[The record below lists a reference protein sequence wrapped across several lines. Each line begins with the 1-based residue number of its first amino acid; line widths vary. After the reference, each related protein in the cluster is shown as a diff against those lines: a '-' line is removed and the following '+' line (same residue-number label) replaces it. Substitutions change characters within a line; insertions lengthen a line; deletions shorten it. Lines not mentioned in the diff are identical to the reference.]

1 MNREF
6 LKFYNQE
13 LAILREQAAE
23 FAQEYPG
30 VAERLGGL
38 LDDNLDPLIG
48 GLLEGAAFLAA
59 RVQLKLKHEF
69 ADFTTNL
76 IDQLAPHYLAPTPS
90 FVLVQARPKFG
101 DPALR
106 EGRTI
111 ARGANFDATY
121 REAQRNVACR
131 FTLAAPISLW
141 PFDIVKAEY
150 FTSAAAL
157 QALIP
162 NVAVDCAASLR
173 LQLTVRAA
181 ARPED
186 EPADKEAQA
195 RSDLRFSSCRVTAL
209 RFHLLGQETDAV
221 ALYEQLF
228 AHCRG
233 VYFRV
238 LDSFGDPIVTPGQP
252 GMVRQI
258 GFEEKEALIPNDNQ
272 LFRGFDFLRDYFAF
286 PRRFLGFDLID
297 LGAVAPR
304 LAAKT
309 VDVVVAFDEV
319 KPQLAAAVRKEF
331 FALYAAPGVNL
342 FQKTLDRIPVR
353 SNQYEFA
360 VIPDRSRLLD
370 FETNRVTRVFAH
382 IPGAP
387 QKIPVEPLYSAM
399 AARSATG
406 LSYTIR
412 RLPRRRTIEEKK
424 YGPVSNYA
432 GTDVFLSLGERSDP
446 DELLRVAEL
455 SVEALCTN
463 RHLAEHLPVG
473 ESGADFR
480 FLDDVELE
488 VRCIAGPTP
497 AREPHLTAFEGKV
510 AGASTGEV
518 AWRLVNMLSLNHLGL
533 VDRAGD
539 GAKALQETLT
549 LFADLADSATDRK
562 IRGVR
567 GLSARPIVRRLRQA
581 QGAAAA
587 RGLEITVVLEDK
599 AFEGSGAFLL
609 GAILDRFFAEYVA
622 INHFTQTIVRTPER
636 GEIMRWPP
644 RIGLRGIL

>member
-1 MNREF
+1 M
-6 LKFYNQE
+6 K
-13 LAILREQAAE
+13 
-23 FAQEYPG
+23 
-30 VAERLGGL
+30 
-38 LDDNLDPLIG
+38 
-48 GLLEGAAFLAA
+48 
-59 RVQLKLKHEF
+59 
-69 ADFTTNL
+69 
-76 IDQLAPHYLAPTPS
+76 
-90 FVLVQARPKFG
+90 
-101 DPALR
+101 
-106 EGRTI
+106 
-111 ARGANFDATY
+111 
-121 REAQRNVACR
+121 
-131 FTLAAPISLW
+131 
-141 PFDIVKAEY
+141 
-150 FTSAAAL
+150 
-157 QALIP
+157 
-162 NVAVDCAASLR
+162 
-173 LQLTVRAA
+173 
-181 ARPED
+181 
-186 EPADKEAQA
+186 
-195 RSDLRFSSCRVTAL
+195 AL

-238 LDSFGDPIVTPGQP
+238 LDAFGDPVVTPGRA
-252 GMVRQI
+252 GMIRQI
-258 GFEEKEALIPNDNQ
+258 GFEENEALIPNDNQ

-286 PRRFLGFDLID
+286 PRRFLGFDMID
-297 LGAVAPR
+297 LSSVAPR
-304 LAAKT
+304 LTAKT
-309 VDVVVAFDEV
+309 VDIVVAFDEA
-319 KPQLAAAVRKEF
+319 KPQLAAAIRKEF

-342 FQKTLDRIPVR
+342 FEKTLDRIPVR
-353 SNQYEFA
+353 SNQYEFP

-370 FETNRVTRVFAH
+370 FETNRVTHVFAH

-387 QKIPVEPLYSAM
+387 QKVPVEPLYSAM

-424 YGPVSNYA
+424 YGPVSNYT
-432 GTDVFLSLGERSDP
+432 GTDVFLSLGEHSDP

-455 SVEALCTN
+455 TVVALCTN

-497 AREPHLTAFEGKV
+497 AREPLMTALEGK
-510 AGASTGEV
+510 GTSASTGEV
-518 AWRLVNMLSLNHLGL
+518 AWRIVNMLSLNHLGL
-533 VDRAGD
+533 VDRAAD
-539 GAKALQETLT
+539 GAQALRETLI

-567 GLSARPIVRRLRQA
+567 SLSARPIVRRLRQQ

-587 RGLEITVVLEDK
+587 RGLEITAVLEDK

-609 GAILDRFFAEYVA
+609 GAVLDRFFAEYVA
-622 INHFTQTIVRTPER
+622 INHFTQTVVRTQER

-644 RIGLRGIL
+644 RIGLRGVL

>member
-6 LKFYNQE
+6 LNFYNQE

-30 VAERLGGL
+30 VADRLGGL
-38 LDDNLDPLIG
+38 LEDNLDPMIA
-48 GLLEGAAFLAA
+48 GLLEGTAFLAA

-69 ADFTTNL
+69 SDFTTNL

-90 FVLVQARPKFG
+90 FVLVQASPKFG
-101 DPALR
+101 DPSLR

-111 ARGANFDATY
+111 PRGANFDATY

-131 FTLAAPISLW
+131 FTLATPLTLW
-141 PFDIVKAEY
+141 PFDIVKADY
-150 FTSAAAL
+150 LTGAAAV
-157 QALIP
+157 QALVP
-162 NVAVDCAASLR
+162 GAGAECVACLR
-173 LQLTVRAA
+173 LQLTVRAT

-186 EPADKEAQA
+186 EPDDKEAQA
-195 RSDLRFSSCRVTAL
+195 RPELRFSSCRVTGL
-209 RFHLLGQETDAV
+209 RFHLLGQETDGV
-221 ALYEQLF
+221 ALYDQLF

-233 VYFRV
+233 VYFRI
-238 LDSFGDPIVTPGQP
+238 LDSFGDPVVVPGEP
-252 GMVRQI
+252 GMIRQI
-258 GFEEKEALIPNDNQ
+258 GFEENEALIPNDNE
-272 LFRGFDFLRDYFAF
+272 LFRGFDFLRDYFSF
-286 PRRFLGFDLID
+286 PRRFLGFDLTGLRAI
-297 LGAVAPR
+297 AKR
-304 LAAKT
+304 LEAKT
-309 VDVVVAFDEV
+309 VDVVVPFDDV
-319 KPQLAAAVRKEF
+319 RPQLAAAVRKEF

-342 FQKTLDRIPVR
+342 FEKTLDRIPVR
-353 SNQYEFA
+353 SNQYEFP

-370 FETNRVTRVFAH
+370 FEANRVTRVFAH

-399 AARSATG
+399 ASRSATG

-412 RLPRRRTIEEKK
+412 RLPRRRTVEEKK

-455 SVEALCTN
+455 SVEALCSN

-480 FLDDVELE
+480 FLDDVEID

-497 AREPHLTAFEGKV
+497 AREPRMTALEGKEANV
-510 AGASTGEV
+510 STGEV

-539 GAKALQETLT
+539 GAKSLRETLV
-549 LFADLADSATDRK
+549 LFADMADNATDRK

-567 GLSARPIVRRLRQA
+567 SLSTRPIVRRLRQPL
-581 QGAAAA
+581 GAAAA
-587 RGLEITVVLEDK
+587 RGLEITVVLEEK

-622 INHFTQTIVRTPER
+622 INHFTQTVVRTVER

-644 RIGLRGIL
+644 RIGLRGVT